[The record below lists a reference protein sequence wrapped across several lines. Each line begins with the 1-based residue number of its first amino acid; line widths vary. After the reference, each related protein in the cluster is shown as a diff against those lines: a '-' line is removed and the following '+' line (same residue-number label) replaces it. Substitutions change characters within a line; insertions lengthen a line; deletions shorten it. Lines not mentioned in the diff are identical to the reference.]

1 MCRQPSSYKCAFVG
15 MMECDKIV
23 CINHTQTHNMKIT
36 KKAPETLT
44 QLLQATT
51 LALWRGKSCERQFYS
66 NVLQAIAL
74 LGDDLEVTTHQ
85 VAQLKRYYESKGL
98 KPATVNQKLVNLHSC
113 LLYGN
118 ENGWLSAIPKFS
130 FDKIDNENSR
140 LRLLSAIEE
149 KALFDWLRTNDE
161 QMAGFCELLLLTG
174 CRCGEL
180 LAATQVNIDGNWL
193 RLYETKSGKGRRIP
207 LTPRAKELADALIP
221 FKHSYADVYA
231 CWNRAKK
238 ACGLGEDTSLVLH
251 SLRHTSAT
259 RLLKKCANIK
269 VVKEFLG
276 HASLKTTER
285 YAKLHDDD
293 LMAAVMM

>member
-1 MCRQPSSYKCAFVG
+1 
-15 MMECDKIV
+15 
-23 CINHTQTHNMKIT
+23 MKIT
-36 KKAPETLT
+36 KKVPTTLT

-51 LALWRGKSCERQFYS
+51 LALWQGKSCERQFYS
-66 NVLQAIAL
+66 NVLQSIAM

-85 VAQLKRYYESKGL
+85 VAQLKRHYEAKGL

-113 LLYGN
+113 LSYGH
-118 ENGWLSAIPKFS
+118 ENGWLLAMPKFS

-140 LRLLSAIEE
+140 LRLLSAAEE
-149 KALFDWLRTNDE
+149 KTLLEWFNTNDP
-161 QMAGFCELLLLTG
+161 QTAGFCELLLLTG

-180 LAATQVNIDGNWL
+180 LGATKANIDGNWL
-193 RLYETKSGKGRRIP
+193 RLYVTKSGKGRPIP
-207 LTPRAKELADALIP
+207 LTPRAKELADSLIP
-221 FKHSYADVYA
+221 FKHDYATVYA
-231 CWNRAKK
+231 SWNKAKV
-238 ACGLGEDTSLVLH
+238 ACGLGGDTSLVLH

-293 LMAAVMM
+293 LMVAVLM